1 MFNDFISYFT
11 ELIYSNSFLV
21 ESLELAICS
30 IMSAADNN
38 NFTSSLP
45 MLLVVV
51 SCSVMSD
58 SLRPHGLQPITLLR
72 PWDFPGK
79 NTGVG
84 CHRLLQ

>member
-58 SLRPHGLQPITLLR
+58 SLRPNGLWHAR
-72 PWDFPGK
+72 FPCSSPAPRSCS
-79 NTGVG
+79 NSYP
-84 CHRLLQ
+84 LSW